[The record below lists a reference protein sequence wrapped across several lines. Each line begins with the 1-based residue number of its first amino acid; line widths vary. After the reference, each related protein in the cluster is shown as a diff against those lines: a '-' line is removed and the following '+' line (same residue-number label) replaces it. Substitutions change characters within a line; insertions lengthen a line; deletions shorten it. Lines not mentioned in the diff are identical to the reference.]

1 MTADDRS
8 TMDLL
13 RGSRIMAYS
22 FGFVCLVAGIALLAW
37 PGRSVIVVAR
47 IIGLFFVVIGFGQ
60 AVESVTTH
68 RRGSY
73 WGILFVRGLINLGI
87 GIALLFIPEKS
98 TNVIVWLIAL
108 DFLIT
113 GALTLIV
120 SFMVPKDMGRGTMIA
135 SGLISIGLGVAI
147 FWIGADDI
155 KNIAA
160 VVIGIVLLL
169 LAVVFLASGYQL
181 SHARATLVESD

>member
-13 RGSRIMAYS
+13 RGSRITAYCI
-22 FGFVCLVAGIALLAW
+22 GLVSLAAGIALLAW

-47 IIGLFFVVIGFGQ
+47 VLGILFIVAGFGQ
-60 AVESVTTH
+60 SAEAVTTH

-73 WGILFVRGLINLGI
+73 WGLLLLRGVINLGI
-87 GIALLFIPEKS
+87 GVALLFVPEKS

-113 GALTLIV
+113 GALALIV
-120 SFMVPKDMGRGTMIA
+120 SFMLPKDMGRGSLIIQA
-135 SGLISIGLGVAI
+135 LISAGLGVAI
-147 FWIGADDI
+147 FAIGADDV
-155 KNIAA
+155 KTLAA
-160 VVIGIVLLL
+160 VVIGIVLVLL
-169 LAVVFLASGYQL
+169 GLLFLWSGYQL
-181 SHARATLVESD
+181 TKARATIVRG

>member
-13 RGSRIMAYS
+13 RSSRIMAYS
-22 FGFVCLVAGIALLAW
+22 IGFVCLAAGIALLAW

-47 IIGLFFVVIGFGQ
+47 ILGIFFVVIGFGQ
-60 AVESVTTH
+60 AIEAVTTH

-73 WGILFVRGLINLGI
+73 WGLLLIRGLINLGI

-98 TNVIVWLIAL
+98 TNVIVWLIGL

-113 GALTLIV
+113 GGLTLIV
-120 SFMVPKDMGRGTMIA
+120 SFMVPKEMGRGTLLVQ
-135 SGLISIGLGVAI
+135 GLISIGLGVAI
-147 FWIGADDI
+147 FWIGPDDI

-160 VVIGIVLLL
+160 IVTGIVLLL
-169 LAVVFLASGYQL
+169 LGVLFLASGYQL
-181 SHARATLVESD
+181 SRAKATIVRSN